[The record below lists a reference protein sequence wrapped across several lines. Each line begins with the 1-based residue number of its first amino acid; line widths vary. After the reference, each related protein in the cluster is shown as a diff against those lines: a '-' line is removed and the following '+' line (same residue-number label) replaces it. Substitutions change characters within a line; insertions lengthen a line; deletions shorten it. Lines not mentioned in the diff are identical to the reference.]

1 MKTDRE
7 KLFHSLLGNTHGKV
21 GLKQIVKANSPAG
34 LKVMPFPNLGKGGGS
49 DQKEQ
54 ERLLAEN
61 KRLKQELR
69 ERDTRLQQMEQ
80 KLPQDKKEAWQ
91 NGYEEGEKQGFE
103 TARQESLEEYNNA
116 LGELQGNVQSAL
128 SDFVK
133 KVDQNFAEIEEFTLE
148 LSTIMVTRI
157 FNQIAEK
164 EEKLIQQIVRE
175 AMKYLGQNELITLR
189 VHPDDYKI
197 VDENRDFW
205 LPVTQNIKQLEIK
218 EDDRIQRG
226 GCYVDTEGGSVDM
239 RKETIIEQLQETVRN
254 WYNNQEDQD
263 AQDGQEEQQ
272 KQASPDNQEKEN
284 DQ

>member
-1 MKTDRE
+1 MKTDRGKNDRE

-21 GLKQIVKANSPAG
+21 GLKQIVKANNPGS

-54 ERLLAEN
+54 ERLLTEN

-80 KLPQDKKEAWQ
+80 KLPQEKKDAWQ
-91 NGYEEGEKQGFE
+91 SGYEEGEKQGFDK
-103 TARQESLEEYNNA
+103 ARQESLEEYNNA

-133 KVDQNFAEIEEFTLE
+133 KVEQNFAEIEAFTLE
-148 LSTIMVTRI
+148 LSTLMVTRI
-157 FNQIAEK
+157 FNHIAEK
-164 EEKLIQQIVRE
+164 EEKLIQQIVKE

-197 VDENRDFW
+197 VDENQDFW

-218 EDDRIQRG
+218 KDERIQRG

-239 RKETIIEQLQETVRN
+239 RKETIMEQLQETVNN
-254 WYNNQEDQD
+254 WYNNQESLETQD
-263 AQDGQEEQQ
+263 AQDTPET
-272 KQASPDNQEKEN
+272 QEKEN